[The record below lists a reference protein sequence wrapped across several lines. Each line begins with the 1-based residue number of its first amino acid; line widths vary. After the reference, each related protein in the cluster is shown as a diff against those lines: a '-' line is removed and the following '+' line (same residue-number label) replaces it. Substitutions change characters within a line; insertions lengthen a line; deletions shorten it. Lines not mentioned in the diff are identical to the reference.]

1 MNLPESPHQAAIS
14 GGAFKVKVRPVLDP
28 QAAELV
34 RVYEAVPG
42 ALTYPGCCPEGLAAV
57 LDCLK
62 DEAAKAGD
70 DSAARNLGK
79 RAARLRGETP

>member
-1 MNLPESPHQAAIS
+1 MSLPESPHQAAIAGS
-14 GGAFKVKVRPVLDP
+14 FKAKVRPTLNP

-57 LDCLK
+57 LDRLK
-62 DEAAKAGD
+62 DAAAKAGD
-70 DSAARNLGK
+70 DRGVTNLTK
-79 RAARLRGETP
+79 LAVMLRGEQP